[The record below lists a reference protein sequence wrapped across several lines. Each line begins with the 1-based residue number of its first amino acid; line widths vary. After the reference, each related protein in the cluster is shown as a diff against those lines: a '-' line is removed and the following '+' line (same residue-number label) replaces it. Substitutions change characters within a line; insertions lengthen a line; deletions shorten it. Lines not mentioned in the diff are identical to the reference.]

1 MSRTQGID
9 RNHGASSALQEEEIQ
24 VVRMRTIWRIRL
36 YINTIDS
43 VVHIKVVHV
52 NRSREGFQSREH
64 VSHGESE
71 QLNLVPVRVEVQL
84 RDIGLHSRR

>member
-9 RNHGASSALQEEEIQ
+9 RNHGTSSAFQEEEIQ
-24 VVRMRTIWRIRL
+24 VVRMRTIWRICL

-43 VVHIKVVHV
+43 VIHIKVVHV